1 MAGFNDPI
9 EPMTASSAR
18 TRGRTLVCCNATL
31 CFRDGPHR
39 PLALQETSVRTFA
52 YFHTRPAA
60 PAPSLFLAKS
70 NGCNLSESCHRAV
83 SRVLHFNGSVG
94 AVGERA
100 LWDRL
105 FRSWPPF
112 EFHKRVRRFAAGGPF

>member
-1 MAGFNDPI
+1 
-9 EPMTASSAR
+9 MTKQPQRQLSPAADVSR
-18 TRGRTLVCCNATL
+18 HTPWTTMGHN
-31 CFRDGPHR
+31 R

-83 SRVLHFNGSVG
+83 SRVLYFNGSVG

>member
-1 MAGFNDPI
+1 MLEPPSPGIVSADPWPDDVSVPTFGPRMVCTRCGI
-9 EPMTASSAR
+9 MGGAAR
-18 TRGRTLVCCNATL
+18 LCC
-31 CFRDGPHR
+31 
-39 PLALQETSVRTFA
+39 RTFA

-105 FRSWPPF
+105 LGHRSN
-112 EFHKRVRRFAAGGPF
+112 KRVRRFAAGGPF